1 MDHNALLDVWHLYV
15 RALKKT
21 IRTPILIFSALALPV
36 LFLVL
41 FSQIFTQFG
50 NLPGFPAG
58 GYVQFVVAGIIIM
71 NPLFDSGGAGESV
84 VDDINSGF
92 VSKMLVTPVNRAAIL
107 FGRLLHDMTMVLFP
121 VGITLVLAYSS
132 RCNRHNRGPRNSA
145 DSSHRRFLCVG
156 YVGADDGNRSE
167 NKEFPSSRRARP
179 CGNIPSCVCEHRI
192 CAIPVPSGLGAS
204 IFQYQPV

>member
-1 MDHNALLDVWHLYV
+1 MYDALLDVWHLYI

-84 VDDINSGF
+84 VEDINSGF
-92 VSKMLVTPVNRAAIL
+92 VSKMLVTPVNRAPFCL
-107 FGRLLHDMTMVLFP
+107 
-121 VGITLVLAYSS
+121 
-132 RCNRHNRGPRNSA
+132 
-145 DSSHRRFLCVG
+145 VG
-156 YVGADDGNRSE
+156 Y
-167 NKEFPSSRRARP
+167 
-179 CGNIPSCVCEHRI
+179 CTI
-192 CAIPVPSGLGAS
+192 
-204 IFQYQPV
+204 